1 MYPSIF
7 TRLFSFS
14 KIPPQVADLC
24 KNPYLYTQSGKE
36 KNLELGQASCSKSA
50 PQSLP
55 TNSIAQ
61 PKKLLHIAS
70 DSLRGGAESV
80 FRNTIE
86 QTQDRFEVFVASCD
100 LLDSLPQ
107 GIKPTH
113 FCQLDDWNTYPKIIG
128 AIKYIFNLKN
138 YCLLK
143 AFLQYAKPDIIHIQ
157 NYLSRLSPSV
167 LFVLRWYKRHNPYV
181 RLIYTE
187 HGFAPCANGGFYN
200 YTTKN
205 ICTHCIG
212 RSKFAVAW
220 KNCDRRGIIHSILKA
235 LRLPFYQ
242 GIFLDS
248 KKLFDRIL
256 FVSRFQLQKH
266 LQDSYESAKLEVVYN
281 PIEMKFY
288 NKNVRL
294 EDKQDLVVFFGR
306 LSPEKNVPLLIR
318 AFANLVKN
326 PSFASYKL
334 LIIGEGDDTVVCK
347 NLALELFG
355 TSLDTEPC
363 SFVGRQSP
371 QDIAQILKN
380 AKLCVMPT
388 KCMETFGLTIVE
400 STIAGCIALVRDIGA
415 LNETAKDFGAF
426 VFEDCLDGIES
437 LSSAMERILG
447 NYELFFN
454 EFSKR
459 RHVVLQKLQN
469 NQYLKDLQRVYWTQ

>member
-7 TRLFSFS
+7 TRLSSFS
-14 KIPPQVADLC
+14 QIPPQVADLC
-24 KNPYLYTQSGKE
+24 ENPCVYPKSWE
-36 KNLELGQASCSKSA
+36 KKDLERASKSTR
-50 PQSLP
+50 QSLLADS
-55 TNSIAQ
+55 TTQ

-70 DSLRGGAESV
+70 DCLRGGAESV

-86 QTQDRFEVFVASCD
+86 QTQDGFEVFVASCD

-113 FCQLDDWNTYPKIIG
+113 FCQLDDWNTYPKILG
-128 AIKYIFNLKN
+128 ASKYIFNLKN
-138 YCLLK
+138 YRLLK
-143 AFLQYAKPDIIHIQ
+143 AFLQYAKPDIIHTQ

-167 LFVLRWYKRHNPYV
+167 LFALRWYKRQNPYV

-200 YTTKN
+200 YTTKS

-212 RSKFAVAW
+212 RSKFAIAW

-242 GIFLDS
+242 GIFLDTR
-248 KKLFDRIL
+248 KLFDRIL
-256 FVSRFQLQKH
+256 FVSKFQLQKH
-266 LQDSYESAKLEVVYN
+266 LQDSYENVKLEVVYN
-281 PIEMKFY
+281 PIEMRFY
-288 NKNVRL
+288 NQNVRL

-306 LSPEKNVPLLIR
+306 LSPEKNVSLLIR
-318 AFANLVKN
+318 AFAKLVQN

-334 LIIGEGDDTVVCK
+334 LIIGEGDDKVACE

-355 TSLDTEPC
+355 ACDGLDSKPC
-363 SFVGRQSP
+363 SFVGKKPP

-415 LNETAKDFGAF
+415 LNETAQDFGAL

-447 NYELFFN
+447 NYEFFFN